1 MPAGQN
7 QVGTLDLAGGRYE
20 RSTRVCLQL
29 LAFRMQSPM
38 IGSCIP
44 YKILNLAQLI
54 LTQMPNVA
62 TVLKSE
68 ISRVARKEVRGE
80 TTSLRKAV
88 STYRT
93 EIAALKRRTQA
104 VEQLLRRQIK
114 EAPSADVEQVPEK
127 FRFTAKGL
135 ASQRQRLGL
144 SAEQCGRLLGASSQS
159 IYNWE
164 QGKTRPLARH
174 LAAIAALRGLS
185 RKGATARLLSEQR

>member
-1 MPAGQN
+1 
-7 QVGTLDLAGGRYE
+7 
-20 RSTRVCLQL
+20 
-29 LAFRMQSPM
+29 M

-104 VEQLLRRQIK
+104 VEQLLRRLSNGHTNA
-114 EAPSADVEQVPEK
+114 APSAEAEQVPEK
-127 FRFTAKGL
+127 SRFTARGL